1 MVRLLFVP
9 GEPRRYPSVQVCMNE
24 SLRSSFSWQMLAVGA
39 CCVVAILVVTDVA
52 FPILTQALE
61 ILGLAHGRFVSAAFS
76 VAPFAMI
83 AAMLAR
89 KSDSLDL
96 DSGKL
101 AQLLVIGVL
110 SAGYI
115 VAKFA
120 TGYTTPLELFARYPL
135 ILAGGFTC
143 YPSYAADLFSF
154 TAGPDRPLC
163 LVVAIV
169 CQFVYSWIV
178 VEVVNATPNSSLRTL
193 LTFYMLS
200 LLLNALNFVFIV
212 AAHV

>member
-1 MVRLLFVP
+1 
-9 GEPRRYPSVQVCMNE
+9 
-24 SLRSSFSWQMLAVGA
+24 MLAVGA

-89 KSDSLDL
+89 KPDSLDL

-110 SAGYI
+110 SAAYI

-120 TGYTTPLELFARYPL
+120 CLLYTS
-135 ILAGGFTC
+135 
-143 YPSYAADLFSF
+143 PS
-154 TAGPDRPLC
+154 PRDRG
-163 LVVAIV
+163 
-169 CQFVYSWIV
+169 
-178 VEVVNATPNSSLRTL
+178 
-193 LTFYMLS
+193 
-200 LLLNALNFVFIV
+200 
-212 AAHV
+212 